1 MPMKK
6 CAICGGKLPPRRSK
20 YCSQQCQR
28 KKNADYAMQRRTLEG
43 DPTVGLG
50 KGGSNL
56 KGKDHAQFSSGMGN
70 FYALRKQLR
79 EEIKHCQRCNLD
91 LTLATRYE
99 WCVHHIDHDR
109 TNNVLDNF
117 EMLCKRCHQVE
128 HECWKAF
135 NN

>member
-1 MPMKK
+1 MPMKN
-6 CAICGGKLPPRRSK
+6 CAICGSDLPPRRSK
-20 YCSQQCQR
+20 YCSHRCQR
-28 KKNADYAMQRRTLEG
+28 KKSAEYAMQQRIARG

-56 KGKDHAQFSSGMGN
+56 KGKEHNRYRSGMGN
-70 FYALRKQLR
+70 FYAIRKQMR
-79 EEIKHCQRCNLD
+79 EEVKECQRCHAD
-91 LTLATRYE
+91 LTHANRYE

-109 TNNVLDNF
+109 TNNVRENF

-135 NN
+135 N